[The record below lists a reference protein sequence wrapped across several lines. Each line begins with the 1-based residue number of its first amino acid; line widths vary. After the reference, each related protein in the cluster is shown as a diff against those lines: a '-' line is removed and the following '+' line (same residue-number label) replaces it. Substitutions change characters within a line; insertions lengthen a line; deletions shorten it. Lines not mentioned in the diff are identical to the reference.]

1 MNTMRAADGFG
12 TDPAHAELPPEWNI
26 LIVDDDED
34 VHTITQMILER
45 VRFHDRP
52 VLCHSARSARDA
64 LALLSGRT
72 FSVALI
78 DVVMET
84 DTAGLDLI
92 RTIRGMPAHNLM
104 RIILRTGQPG
114 SAPEN
119 SVISAY
125 DINDYREK
133 TDMTAQKLTTA
144 VVAALRSHSDL
155 MTIERNRQ
163 GLRRVILAT
172 TDLFSGQTLQRF
184 AEIGLRQIAQI
195 HPETGALPSERLSS
209 FFAGGGPVGSIV
221 VLAASGM
228 YAPYEGML
236 LDALLM
242 EHEGVRN
249 DVAACLLQGNGLLAG
264 NRLTLYHPGTAGTPN
279 FIHLDGIA
287 DLSDGDLDLLE
298 VFHSTLSIAFDNLRI
313 RQEADD
319 TQREII
325 FNLGEVIEG
334 RSRETGAHVK
344 RMTEISRLLARR
356 HGLPEDQV
364 EMLVLAAPLH
374 DIGKL
379 SIPDSILTK
388 PGRLEPQEF
397 DIIKSHTRFGY
408 DILKRSNRAVFK
420 AAARI
425 ALSHHERWDGTGYPD
440 GLHGEDID
448 LFARI
453 VAVADVFDALTSD
466 RVYKKAWPMAE
477 AVDYILAQG
486 GRQFDPALCATFA
499 GCTAELAEILAQG
512 NDPQDAVRFV
522 QTLAGETE

>member
-1 MNTMRAADGFG
+1 MQWD
-12 TDPAHAELPPEWNI
+12 L

-34 VHTITQMILER
+34 IHIITQMILER

-52 VLCHSARSARDA
+52 VVCHSARSAKEA
-64 LALLSGRT
+64 LSLLSTRT
-72 FSVALI
+72 FSVALV

-92 RTIRGMPAHNLM
+92 RTIRGMTVHNLM

-133 TDMTAQKLTTA
+133 TDLTAQKLTTA

-155 MTIERNRQ
+155 LTIERNRQ

-172 TDLFSGQTLQRF
+172 ADLFSGQTLQRF
-184 AEIGLRQIAQI
+184 AEIGLRQIALI
-195 HPETGALPSERLSS
+195 HPHTALIPPESVSS
-209 FFAGGGPVGSIV
+209 FFAGGGPLGSIV
-221 VLAASGM
+221 VLAASGA
-228 YAPYEGML
+228 YAPYEGLL

-242 EHEGVRN
+242 EHENVRI
-249 DVAACLLQGNGLLAG
+249 DVAACLLQGTGLLAG
-264 NRLTLYHPGTAGTPN
+264 DRLTLYHPGTAGIPN
-279 FIHLDGIA
+279 FIHLAGIP
-287 DLSDGDLDLLE
+287 DLSDSDLDLLE

-356 HGLPEDQV
+356 HGLPENQV
-364 EMLVLAAPLH
+364 EILALAAPLH

-388 PGRLEPQEF
+388 PGKLNPEEF
-397 DIIKSHTRFGY
+397 EAIKSHPRFGY
-408 DILKRSNRAVFK
+408 DILKRSGREVFK
-420 AAARI
+420 AAARV

-440 GLHGEDID
+440 GLRGEEID

-466 RVYKKAWPMAE
+466 RVYKKAWPMSD
-477 AVDYILAQG
+477 AVEYILSQSG
-486 GRQFDPALCATFA
+486 MQFDPALCATFA
-499 GCTAELAEILAQG
+499 DCTAEMADILAEG
-512 NDPQDAVRFV
+512 SDPREGA
-522 QTLAGETE
+522 